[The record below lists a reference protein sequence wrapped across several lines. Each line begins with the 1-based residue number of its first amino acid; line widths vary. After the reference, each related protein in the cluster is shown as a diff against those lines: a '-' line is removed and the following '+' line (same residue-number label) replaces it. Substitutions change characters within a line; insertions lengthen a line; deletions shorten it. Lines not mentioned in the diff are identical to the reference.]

1 MPTPTYQ
8 KNFKSLETLDEVKD
22 QLDAVLN
29 QIFDLL
35 LTNPN
40 IHSLLDPKGAVPSTK
55 AGDLVSD
62 LRDDTPKLKWADG
75 KGHLTPFGISSLT
88 GAISDQQHGQRASW
102 VEDPATPGSVL
113 YYLHPDATITRSGFL
128 SATDKVKLDAA
139 LTTIPYGS
147 GVPVNVDASAGTA
160 GVSTNVSRA
169 DHVHQVAT
177 GTPVS
182 VGTANAAGTSNSLAR
197 ADHVHNHGNLVGG
210 ALHDNAIAGG
220 AAGFLSGAAK
230 TLIDLLDKFVG
241 TTSNG
246 TPTPTTT
253 EFPANNNWGF
263 FKDTSGGG
271 GFLIVY
277 NNAGTL
283 KKRDLI

>member
-8 KNFKSLETLDEVKD
+8 KNFKTLKSLDEVTGA
-22 QLDAVLN
+22 LDATFN

-40 IHSLLDPKGAVPSTK
+40 IKSLLDPKAEVPSTK

-62 LRDDTPKLKWADG
+62 LRDNTPKLKWADG
-75 KGHLTPFGISSLT
+75 KGNLTPFGIASLT
-88 GAISDQQHGQRASW
+88 GEISDAQHGQRASW
-102 VEDPATPGSVL
+102 VEDPASPGAVL
-113 YYLHPDATITRSGFL
+113 YYLHPNATITRSGFM
-128 SATDKVKLDAA
+128 SDTDKVKLDS
-139 LTTIPYGS
+139 LGPVPYS
-147 GVPVNVDASAGTA
+147 GAVPVNVDAAAGTA

-177 GTPVS
+177 GNPVAI
-182 VGTANAAGTSNSLAR
+182 GTANAAGTSNNLAR
-197 ADHVHNHGNLVGG
+197 ADHVHNHGAQTDGSLH
-210 ALHDNAIAGG
+210 ALAVAGG
-220 AAGFLSGAAK
+220 ANGFLSGTDK
-230 TLIDLLDKFVG
+230 TLIDTLNKFVG

-246 TPTPTTT
+246 TPTPTLT
-253 EFPANNNWGF
+253 EFPSNNNWGF

-277 NNAGTL
+277 NLSGTL